1 MAMAMGAVQISRM
14 WRLNRELRR
23 LCNAQF
29 NLSNR
34 LFYLLFRQAISPTK
48 LNLGE
53 TTRLDI
59 SLSKAQL
66 DVKEIFRAVD
76 NICMYVHAI
85 ITIIIFTFQSNS

>member
-53 TTRLDI
+53 KTGYFT
-59 SLSKAQL
+59 
-66 DVKEIFRAVD
+66 VKGTIGRKG
-76 NICMYVHAI
+76 NI
-85 ITIIIFTFQSNS
+85 QSCR